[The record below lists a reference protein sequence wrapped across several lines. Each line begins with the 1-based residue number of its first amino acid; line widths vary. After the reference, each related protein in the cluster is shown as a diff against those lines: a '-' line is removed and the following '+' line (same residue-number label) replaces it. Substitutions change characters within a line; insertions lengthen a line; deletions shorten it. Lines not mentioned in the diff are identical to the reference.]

1 MRALACLLVLAPI
14 APAALWAEDI
24 PITSQVAA
32 VTLYPQGGSV
42 IREASFSAPAGQ
54 HRLILAD
61 LPDSTPLASVRV
73 SVDGAVMGG
82 VALRND
88 YVPPRD
94 DKADAALD
102 AARAQVEQLEEALR
116 GGESGVAR
124 IELEQQA
131 AQSRVAFLEQLGQGE
146 SVAGMDTAALRDLA
160 AMIGQETLAARQ
172 AALDA
177 GLRAD
182 AADRALKD
190 LRDDLAK
197 AREALRAL
205 VPQDTPR
212 AMLAVSV
219 DAGSATQGRVTVSY
233 TIDRAGWQPVYDLKL
248 ARADGQLSIARGAF
262 IQQST
267 GENWRDVALSL
278 STLRPSEQTTPG
290 EIRPWLRR
298 IHDPEEIRPKTL
310 MRGAADGVAEFAA
323 PMAQAAPVVQEAQAR
338 FDGLSVSYDTP
349 GAVSVASGAD
359 RLRIALGTLD
369 IAAETVARAVPLM
382 DDRAFLMASF
392 TNASD
397 EVILPTGEARFY
409 LDGRFTGQRP
419 IDLIPAGG
427 EAELSF
433 GPIDGLRLSRIVEQR
448 SEGERGIITR
458 SNGQQ
463 ERVRIEVENLTGESW
478 PLRLLDRVPYSEQDA
493 LEIDWTATPAPDTTD
508 AEDKRGV
515 LAWSFDLAAGQSRA
529 ITLDYSLEWPKDKI
543 LR

>member
-1 MRALACLLVLAPI
+1 MRALACLLILT
-14 APAALWAEDI
+14 PAALWAGDI
-24 PITSQVAA
+24 PLTSQVAA

-42 IREASFSAPAGQ
+42 IREAAFSAPAGQ

-73 SVDGAVMGG
+73 SVDGAAMGG

-94 DKADAALD
+94 DETDAALD

-116 GGESGVAR
+116 TGEAGVAR

-131 AQSRVAFLEQLGQGE
+131 AQSRVAFLEQLGQGD
-146 SVAGMDTAALRDLA
+146 SVAGMDAAALRDLA
-160 AMIGQETLAARQ
+160 MMIGQETLAARQ
-172 AALDA
+172 AGLDA

-182 AADRALKD
+182 AADRALAD

-219 DAGSATQGRVTVSY
+219 DADTATEGRVTVSY

-248 ARADGQLSIARGAF
+248 ARAGGDLSIARGAF
-262 IQQST
+262 IHQST

-278 STLRPSEQTTPG
+278 STLRPSEQTSPG

-298 IHDPEEIRPKTL
+298 IHDPEAIRPKTL
-310 MRGAADGVAEFAA
+310 MRGAADGAAEGAA
-323 PMAQAAPVVQEAQAR
+323 PMAEAAPMVQQAEAR
-338 FDGLSVSYDTP
+338 FDGLSVSYDYP
-349 GAVSVASGAD
+349 GRVSVASGAD

-369 IAAETVARAVPLM
+369 MTAETVARAVPLM
-382 DDRAFLMASF
+382 DDRAFLMAAF
-392 TNASD
+392 TNDSD

-409 LDGRFTGQRP
+409 LDGRFTGQRA
-419 IDLIPAGG
+419 IGLIPAGG

-448 SEGERGIITR
+448 SEGDRGVITR
-458 SNGQQ
+458 SNGQT

-478 PLRLLDRVPYSEQDA
+478 PVRLLDRVPYSEQDA
-493 LEIDWTATPAPDTTD
+493 LEIDWSASPAPDTTD

-515 LAWSFDLAAGQSRA
+515 LGWSFDLAAGQGRE
-529 ITLDYSLEWPKDKI
+529 ITLDYSLQWPRDKV